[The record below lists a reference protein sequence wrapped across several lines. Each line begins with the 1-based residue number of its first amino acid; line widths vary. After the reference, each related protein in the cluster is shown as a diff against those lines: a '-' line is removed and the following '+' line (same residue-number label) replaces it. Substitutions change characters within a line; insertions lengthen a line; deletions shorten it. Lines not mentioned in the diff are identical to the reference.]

1 MNRPGFGSMNGL
13 TVTVDG
19 HVKPPALQVGD
30 TIGVVAPASNIK
42 LDMLREGCREL
53 ESLGFK
59 TYFRPDIVSSYR
71 YLAGPR
77 QRRLDEFLEM
87 LRSRDIHAIFC
98 ARGGYGSGHLIPD
111 IDPDVIRQN
120 PKIVSGASD
129 ITLLLN
135 WIERAGVVSFHG
147 PMVATTIRQG
157 NEGYDRQLLLDL
169 LRGKQAVAFPTDGT
183 TILRP
188 GHGEGRLVGG
198 CLSLLVSTLG
208 TKNEIDTEDSI
219 LIIEDVDAKP
229 YQIDR
234 MATHL
239 KQAAKFESVRGVV
252 FGEMLNCLQH
262 PNQGYTL
269 QEILLDLLGEFGFPV
284 LFGFATGHTSRPNV
298 IVPFGVRARLALG
311 TSASFELLEPAVV

>member
-1 MNRPGFGSMNGL
+1 M
-13 TVTVDG
+13 
-19 HVKPPALQVGD
+19 
-30 TIGVVAPASNIK
+30 
-42 LDMLREGCREL
+42 
-53 ESLGFK
+53 
-59 TYFRPDIVSSYR
+59 
-71 YLAGPR
+71 
-77 QRRLDEFLEM
+77 
-87 LRSRDIHAIFC
+87 
-98 ARGGYGSGHLIPD
+98 
-111 IDPDVIRQN
+111 
-120 PKIVSGASD
+120 
-129 ITLLLN
+129 
-135 WIERAGVVSFHG
+135 
-147 PMVATTIRQG
+147 
-157 NEGYDRQLLLDL
+157 
-169 LRGKQAVAFPTDGT
+169 
-183 TILRP
+183 
-188 GHGEGRLVGG
+188 GG

-219 LIIEDVDAKP
+219 FIIEDVDAKP

-234 MATHL
+234 MTTHL